1 MEKENKTGVN
11 NPEKKYKTNYNEN
24 SKKNL
29 KPLPFN
35 ERDDFKEISSKGG
48 KASVKSKK
56 EFRHAK
62 ELLTN
67 ILSQDLSPEECEKI
81 LGYNPKDKNAY
92 NVMLLKAHQ
101 VATKGNIKAMEFIRD
116 TAGDKPTETIQAD
129 ISNTITENDRKL
141 LEILAAGIKSPE
153 NGEK

>member
-11 NPEKKYKTNYNEN
+11 NPEKKYKIKYNEN
-24 SKKNL
+24 SRKNL
-29 KPLPFN
+29 KTIPLN
-35 ERDDFKEISSKGG
+35 TREDFKELSSKGG
-48 KASVKSKK
+48 KNSVKKKK

-62 ELLTN
+62 DLLTE
-67 ILSQDLSPEECEKI
+67 ILSNDLTVDECEKI
-81 LGYNPKDKNAY
+81 LGYNPENKNAY